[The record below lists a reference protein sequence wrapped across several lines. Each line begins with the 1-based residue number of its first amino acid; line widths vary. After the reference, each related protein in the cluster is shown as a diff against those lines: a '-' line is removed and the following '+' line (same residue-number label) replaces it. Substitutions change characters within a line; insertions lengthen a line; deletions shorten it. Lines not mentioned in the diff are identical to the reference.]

1 MVLPSDAAKP
11 SATSNDKI
19 NGTQSLQHMFS
30 AYKLSVY
37 ALQWLL
43 PDTAQDSIIDV
54 PGQHFRCIHFQMPAI
69 LHFVAHRGFL
79 RRLQALGYRFFGLY
93 LFLNSLIVLLKILY
107 PRLSSNSES
116 PIFFIIL
123 KMCFISF
130 FTFIISVVS
139 LEISI
144 S

>member
-1 MVLPSDAAKP
+1 MVLPSDAARP

-19 NGTQSLQHMFS
+19 NGTQSFQHMFS

-54 PGQHFRCIHFQMPAI
+54 LGLHFRCIHSQMPVI

-79 RRLQALGYRFFGLY
+79 RRLH
-93 LFLNSLIVLLKILY
+93 
-107 PRLSSNSES
+107 
-116 PIFFIIL
+116 
-123 KMCFISF
+123 
-130 FTFIISVVS
+130 
-139 LEISI
+139 
-144 S
+144 

>member
-19 NGTQSLQHMFS
+19 NGTQSLQHTFS

-54 PGQHFRCIHFQMPAI
+54 PGQHFRCIHFAANCSAMPLFSYAK
-69 LHFVAHRGFL
+69 GF
-79 RRLQALGYRFFGLY
+79 
-93 LFLNSLIVLLKILY
+93 
-107 PRLSSNSES
+107 
-116 PIFFIIL
+116 
-123 KMCFISF
+123 
-130 FTFIISVVS
+130 
-139 LEISI
+139 
-144 S
+144 